1 MKYQIPRV
9 ILQNPARFFFFTPA
23 RHTYRYKGY
32 LSSIAQTELKHAGN
46 DVIRSSGCWIIKS
59 REGL

>member
-9 ILQNPARFFFFTPA
+9 ILQNPARLFFFTPD
-23 RHTYRYKGY
+23 RHTYRYNGY
-32 LSSIAQTELKHAGN
+32 LSSIAQKELKHAGN